1 MTTSYDYAGD
11 ETLACLPLA
20 LRQRMVAVQQARIDA
35 GHTARNGVTYRTR
48 EKREFVDAVLDW
60 HDAGK
65 PRDGLTALRAR
76 EACLRDG
83 GLF

>member
-1 MTTSYDYAGD
+1 MTTFDYVGD
-11 ETLACLPLA
+11 EKLACLPLA
-20 LRQRMVAVQQARIDA
+20 LRQRMASVQQARIDA

-65 PRDGLTALRAR
+65 PGATLRDLRAR
-76 EACLRDG
+76 EARLRAE

>member
-1 MTTSYDYAGD
+1 MAAFDFVGD
-11 ETLACLPLA
+11 DKLACLPLA
-20 LRQRMVAVQQARIDA
+20 LRQRMASVQQARMDA

-65 PRDGLTALRAR
+65 PRATLRDLRAH
-76 EACLRDG
+76 EARLRVG